1 MSESNRA
8 SEADLAHGSRR
19 YPVRPVLGVGA
30 IILAENHDRRRVL
43 LVERGNPPLAGLW
56 SLPGGG
62 VETGERLEEA
72 VVREVLEET
81 GLHVTP
87 DSIATVFE
95 RIIRDDLGGFEYH
108 YVLID
113 FFCTIQSGK
122 LHAGSDSRNAAWFD
136 IGALSSLPMTEG
148 TLPVI
153 QACCASR
160 DTRPHVTRP

>member
-1 MSESNRA
+1 MGESNRVSA
-8 SEADLAHGSRR
+8 ADLDGSRR

-30 IILAENHDRRRVL
+30 VILEEIGNQRRVL

-72 VVREVLEET
+72 IVREVLEET
-81 GLHVTP
+81 GLQVTP
-87 DSIATVFE
+87 ESIATVFE

-113 FFCTIQSGK
+113 FFCNIQGGK
-122 LHAGSDSRNAAWFD
+122 LLAGSDSRNAAWFD
-136 IGALSSLPMTEG
+136 IDALSSLPMTEG
-148 TLPVI
+148 TLQVI
-153 QACCASR
+153 HECCASR